1 MKNPIRIIVAIIL
14 MTLVSSCEKEI
25 LYSDIEPD
33 PLLVVNGVQHV
44 GEPARLCVEKSSFY
58 AEVEKDFRVKD
69 VHADLYVNGVFKESL
84 QVRDS
89 IIWETYWIANENGMG
104 EEVERPRYAFVYCE
118 GEYILREGDALRF
131 EVSSSEFE
139 KTAVAETTMPAMP
152 NVISFDTVRITGN
165 TDGYG
170 GKTIYFSLVVDDP
183 AGKDYYNLFP
193 KDGLA
198 GFVTTDPVFSEFMD
212 IVHVD
217 DLFGGGNYYANGPY
231 NLFNDS
237 YFDGNQYAVSLEM
250 PIYTDVYFEP
260 FVLEVTK
267 ADYALYQFKK
277 SYSSSTSI
285 EDGPLGLFTEPSQVY
300 SNVKNGV
307 GVVCAQSLPVT
318 FSIDL
323 GDGER

>member
-1 MKNPIRIIVAIIL
+1 

-33 PLLVVNGVQHV
+33 PLLVVNGIQHV

-58 AEVEKDFRVKD
+58 ADVERDFRVKD
-69 VHADLYVNGVFKESL
+69 VRADLYVNGVFKESL

-89 IIWETYWIANENGMG
+89 IIWETYWIASENGMG
-104 EEVERPRYAFVYCE
+104 EEAERPRYAFVYCE
-118 GEYILREGDALRF
+118 GEYILREGDELHF

-139 KTAVAETTMPAMP
+139 KTAVAETTMPATP
-152 NVISFDTVRITGN
+152 NVISFDTVRIAGN

-170 GKTIYFSLVVDDP
+170 GKTIYFSLVIDDP

-193 KDGLA
+193 KDGLE
-198 GFVTTDPVFSEFMD
+198 GFVTTDPVFADFMD
-212 IVHVD
+212 IVHVE

-237 YFDGNQYAVSLEM
+237 YFEGNRYAVSLEM
-250 PIYTDVYFEP
+250 SIHTDVYFEP

-267 ADYALYQFKK
+267 ADYGLYQFKK
-277 SYSSSTSI
+277 SYTSSISI
-285 EDGPLGLFTEPSQVY
+285 EDGPLGLFTEPTQVY
-300 SNVKNGV
+300 SNVRNGV
-307 GVVCAQSLPVT
+307 GVVCSQSLPVT
-318 FSIDL
+318 FSIHLDST
-323 GDGER
+323 GD